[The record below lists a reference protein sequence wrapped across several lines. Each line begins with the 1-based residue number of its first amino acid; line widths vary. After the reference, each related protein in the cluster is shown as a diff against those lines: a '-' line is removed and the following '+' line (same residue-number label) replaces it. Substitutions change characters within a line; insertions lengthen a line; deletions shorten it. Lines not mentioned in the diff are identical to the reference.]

1 MENFLIGLGKKQKKA
16 GKLHHDLLINIFK
29 EDCTNFDLFLAGYC
43 LLSIA
48 YKIVWYSLEYD
59 NLKFIDAL
67 EADIE
72 TIVLDCLGLIAW
84 LFGFI
89 VSVRSLLAY
98 SLMKY
103 KTIKKSAKRLLWYM
117 GFQTLYFGICLGLI
131 TRDVYLGNENIYKS
145 GLTSSNKLLLFSFL
159 VLIFISNI
167 IACLYFYSQKLGL
180 AEEIQQFDTISNKG
194 NAVYVKSTS
203 ILDV

>member
-1 MENFLIGLGKKQKKA
+1 MDNLLLGIGKKSKKA

-29 EDCTNFDLFLAGYC
+29 EDCKNFDLFLAGYC
-43 LLSIA
+43 FLSIA

-59 NLKFIDAL
+59 SLNFVDAL

-72 TIVLDCLGLIAW
+72 IIAVDCIGLIAW
-84 LFGFI
+84 ILGLF
-89 VSVRSLLAY
+89 VSLRSLTAY

-103 KTIKKSAKRLLWYM
+103 KTIRKSAKRLVWYM

-131 TRDVYLGNENIYKS
+131 TRDVYLENENIYKS
-145 GLTSSNKLLLFSFL
+145 GLTSHNKLLLFSLL

-167 IACLYFYSQKLGL
+167 LVSLYFHSQKLGL